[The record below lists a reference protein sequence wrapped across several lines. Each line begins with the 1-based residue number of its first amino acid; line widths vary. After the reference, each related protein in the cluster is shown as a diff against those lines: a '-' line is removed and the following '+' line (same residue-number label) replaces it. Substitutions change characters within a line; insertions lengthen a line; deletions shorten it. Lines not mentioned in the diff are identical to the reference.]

1 VLIFLEIFYFLLQ
14 GEFIKVF
21 ANEQKKISCDPETKE
36 LIKKTLEIGHMT
48 YEVQVQLPQV
58 RFLDMWE
65 PAVLAIKREGY
76 SIKCNGQRGVVIT
89 EKFQEATAIKIPY
102 GHQTEFSII
111 SVDGVDYNLKPA
123 ENTLLRDTI
132 VLVLRLFK
140 NMAVERRRGRKKGLF
155 FK

>member
-1 VLIFLEIFYFLLQ
+1 MHALLFWMEYLDNNIAAALHSLVLNWATIFD
-14 GEFIKVF
+14 
-21 ANEQKKISCDPETKE
+21 ADPETKE

-89 EKFQEATAIKIPY
+89 EKFQGATAVSLY
-102 GHQTEFSII
+102 S
-111 SVDGVDYNLKPA
+111 LA
-123 ENTLLRDTI
+123 
-132 VLVLRLFK
+132 
-140 NMAVERRRGRKKGLF
+140 
-155 FK
+155 